1 MELRGV
7 QIHLQWRKK
16 MGGGGGY
23 LSGGTEGGTDTLTV
37 DY

>member
-7 QIHLQWRKK
+7 QIHLQWGKK
-16 MGGGGGY
+16 WGGGGY